1 MHRPTGIAGGLA
13 VLGLLAGG
21 VLLPAAAAATQQP
34 VNGVIAFVSVRDA
47 SDATV
52 GVDDI
57 YLTPDSGGPVARVV
71 ADPGDDEFPAISP
84 DGKWLAYTSD
94 VAAPGHQQVYV
105 CRLHP
110 SVPRPF
116 CDETHQVTVVTGSA
130 SNPHWSP
137 DGLSIVFA
145 ASVAG
150 SSSFHV
156 FAVPA
161 DGTGMPVQ
169 LTFGVNDTQP
179 SYSPD
184 GAHIVYTRGGGGTS
198 DVWRIDAD
206 GTDAQAWVAGPGIDS
221 GAVYSPDGSALAF
234 ASARDG
240 DLDLYRI
247 AADAP
252 QGAANPAVR
261 ITDTTTGER
270 LPSWSPDG
278 TRLAFWSFPSG
289 AGLVDGDIS
298 TIAVDGTDRR
308 DLTADHAG
316 GDIAPS
322 WGRSFNGRPVG

>member
-1 MHRPTGIAGGLA
+1 MRRPTGIAGGLA

-21 VLLPAAAAATQQP
+21 VLAPTTAQATQQP
-34 VNGVIAFVSVRDA
+34 VNGVIAFVSDRDPSPGA
-47 SDATV
+47 

-57 YLTPDSGGPVARVV
+57 WLTTDSGATAARVV
-71 ADPGDDEFPAISP
+71 ADAGDDEFPAVSP

-94 VAAPGHQQVYV
+94 VAADAHFQVYV

-110 SVPRPF
+110 NVPRPF
-116 CDETHQVTVVTGSA
+116 CDETYPVTSVSGSA
-130 SNPHWSP
+130 TNPHWSP
-137 DGLSIVFA
+137 DGLSLVFA
-145 ASVAG
+145 ATAAG
-150 SSSFHV
+150 SAANHV
-156 FAVPA
+156 FSTAA
-161 DGTGMPVQ
+161 DGTGTPVQ
-169 LTFGVNDTQP
+169 LTTGVNDTQP

-184 GAHIVYTRGGGGTS
+184 GAHVVYTRGGGGTS
-198 DVWRIDAD
+198 DIWRIGAD
-206 GTDAQAWVAGPGIDS
+206 GSDPQAWVTGPGIDS
-221 GAVYSPDGSALAF
+221 GAVYSPDGGELAF

-252 QGAANPAVR
+252 QSAANPAVR

-278 TRLAFWSFPSG
+278 TRLAFWSFPAG

-308 DLTADHAG
+308 DVTADYAG

-322 WGRSFNGRPVG
+322 WGRAFNGRPVG